1 LIAKK
6 AGKIC
11 FKLKAR
17 MIRKRI
23 SNHPGFFVCRNN
35 QKESVS
41 FPSIKTDSRVLARNR
56 GLELMIEPVLR
67 STAFDKKSIIGKS
80 PDLTVQV

>member
-1 LIAKK
+1 MIAKK

-80 PDLTVQV
+80 PNLKVQV